1 MAFHL
6 LVANE
11 YFLGI
16 FVFIKRL
23 RQFDTIDI
31 IAQLLF
37 IYFIRFVSSFHSNL
51 SNLSHV
57 ILFPLCGILSKRH
70 EFKMFRNDLHRIVE
84 ITYFKMI

>member
-23 RQFDTIDI
+23 RQFDTIDTIDI

-51 SNLSHV
+51 SRV

-70 EFKMFRNDLHRIVE
+70 EFKMFRNDLHRTVE
-84 ITYFKMI
+84 II